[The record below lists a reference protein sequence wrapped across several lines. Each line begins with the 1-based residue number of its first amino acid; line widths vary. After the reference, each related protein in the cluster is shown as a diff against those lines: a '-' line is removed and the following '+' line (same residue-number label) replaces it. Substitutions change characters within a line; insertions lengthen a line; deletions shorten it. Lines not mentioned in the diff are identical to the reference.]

1 MLGREL
7 PLCEAGAQDLR
18 DQTQGGGGAPCQKAV
33 YGQYIGYLEQ
43 SDSHTHMQD
52 SRSYIAR
59 EREREKG
66 PQHTVASGAP
76 SGAVSS
82 RRLHARA
89 CIRGGGILVVVGE
102 AAILQKAM
110 VYGHRKAPCARL
122 YTASRRLI

>member
-1 MLGREL
+1 MDMVACSAESCHCARQVRRT
-7 PLCEAGAQDLR
+7 CVN
-18 DQTQGGGGAPCQKAV
+18 QTQGGGGAPCQKAV

-89 CIRGGGILVVVGE
+89 CIYTRSSRYGGHSIQGHGIEGKGT
-102 AAILQKAM
+102 I
-110 VYGHRKAPCARL
+110 RP
-122 YTASRRLI
+122 